1 MGSEV
6 GMNKSQL
13 VEDLMSFR
21 PDLKR
26 SFLEGFGTDTLNNM
40 LTIERSR
47 VADEVAEMAIESFA

>member
-1 MGSEV
+1 
-6 GMNKSQL
+6 MNKSQL

-26 SFLEGFGTDTLNNM
+26 SFLEEFGTDTLNNT
-40 LTIERSR
+40 LTIERNR

>member
-1 MGSEV
+1 
-6 GMNKSQL
+6 MNKSQL